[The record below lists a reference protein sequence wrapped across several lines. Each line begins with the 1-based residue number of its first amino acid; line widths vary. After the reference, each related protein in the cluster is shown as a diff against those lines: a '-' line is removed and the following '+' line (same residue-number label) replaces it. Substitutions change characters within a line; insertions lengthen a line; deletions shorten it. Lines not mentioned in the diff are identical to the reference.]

1 MKRKEGM
8 EDHTS
13 KLKRKR
19 RSGSDAIE
27 FLKEKSEREM
37 TIREQEVELNKKEQQ
52 DKANQFQ
59 VMMKAM
65 QTQQEQQQSQNVQIL
80 MAQQNRSI
88 MALLEKM
95 VSKN

>member
-52 DKANQFQ
+52 DKANQFE
-59 VMMKAM
+59 VMMKAI
-65 QTQQEQQQSQNVQIL
+65 QTQQEQHQQQSKYSNIDGTAEQINYGI
-80 MAQQNRSI
+80 A
-88 MALLEKM
+88 
-95 VSKN
+95 